1 MNWAKNGMGITKN
14 KTEIKSIMHAS
25 NYEKLWIY
33 SSIIAR
39 LVYSDWKAGTS
50 FSMPKKEI
58 FSYLLLLT
66 LSL

>member
-14 KTEIKSIMHAS
+14 KIEIKSIVHAS

-33 SSIIAR
+33 SSIMAR
-39 LVYSDWKAGTS
+39 LIYSDWKAGTS
-50 FSMPKKEI
+50 FSMSKKEI